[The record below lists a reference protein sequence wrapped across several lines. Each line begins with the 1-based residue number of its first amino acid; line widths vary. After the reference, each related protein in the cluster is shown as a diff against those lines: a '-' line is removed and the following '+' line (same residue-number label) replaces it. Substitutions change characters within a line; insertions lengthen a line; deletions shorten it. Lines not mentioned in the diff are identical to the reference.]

1 MLSLHYSHIH
11 TYIDSDFDR
20 IIKFWFKYRIKKIIK
35 YAIHGG
41 LVSMIYRILSTQSTN
56 ECIILFE
63 GLIRMLGGIYK
74 FMVSIMFMDRLK
86 ILVCRRLLWIYAGT
100 CIYHYFSSV
109 HPIIFLKQINSDM
122 HKIQFTNT
130 YYKSLY
136 VSLFLD
142 QAMPYS
148 IRRSH
153 WYSLVR

>member
-11 TYIDSDFDR
+11 TYNIDSDFDR

-56 ECIILFE
+56 EFIILFE

-74 FMVSIMFMDRLK
+74 FMVSIKFMDRLK

-100 CIYHYFSSV
+100 CIYHYFSFR
-109 HPIIFLKQINSDM
+109 PPYNFLEVNKFWYVQ
-122 HKIQFTNT
+122 NT
-130 YYKSLY
+130 IYKYIL
-136 VSLFLD
+136 
-142 QAMPYS
+142 
-148 IRRSH
+148 
-153 WYSLVR
+153 

>member
-74 FMVSIMFMDRLK
+74 FMVSIKFMDRLK
-86 ILVCRRLLWIYAGT
+86 MILVCRRLIWISAGT
-100 CIYHYFSSV
+100 CIYHYFSFRS
-109 HPIIFLKQINSDM
+109 PYNFLEVNKFWYVQ
-122 HKIQFTNT
+122 NT
-130 YYKSLY
+130 IYKYIL
-136 VSLFLD
+136 
-142 QAMPYS
+142 
-148 IRRSH
+148 
-153 WYSLVR
+153 